1 VNAESL
7 HDVLADASF
16 ALDLSYLAYLSL
28 RANRRQQLAK
38 PAAPKPRPVSAIA
51 DGLHH
56 INAISDPEDGCH
68 VSERAP
74 PPKIAPLPLVAML
87 ARSVLRAALGSGGL
101 VSLAGEARAALR

>member
-56 INAISDPEDGCH
+56 INAISH
-68 VSERAP
+68 RILSSESAIPKRLPRIGTGAASQDRA
-74 PPKIAPLPLVAML
+74 I
-87 ARSVLRAALGSGGL
+87 ALGGHAGAFRLEGG
-101 VSLAGEARAALR
+101 VR